1 MPRAP
6 AQVSAHD
13 FDNLYGLEVLDLGP
27 QRARARVPVRDRL
40 KDRRGHVRAGVYAA
54 VAEGLVTLAT
64 TRAVEPNGK
73 LAAALS
79 LQTSFVGPIAE
90 GSINAMADLRHRGRT
105 TWVWEVE
112 ISDERGSPRA
122 FCRVTVAVR
131 EGSGPA

>member
-6 AQVSAHD
+6 AQVSALD
-13 FDNLYGLEVLDLGP
+13 FDNLYGLEVLDLGR

-40 KDRRGHVRAGVYAA
+40 KDDRGHVRAGVYAA
-54 VAEGLVTLAT
+54 VAEGLVTFAT
-64 TRAVEPNGK
+64 RRAVEPEGK

-79 LQTSFVGPIAE
+79 LQTSFVEPIAE
-90 GSINAMADLRHRGRT
+90 GSISVVADVRHRGRT

-112 ISDERGSPRA
+112 ISDDRRSPCA